1 MKRVIIIGAGNIGK
15 NALDFLGPDF
25 VECLA
30 DNKKNGTTVYGK
42 RVISVEEAVKLQ
54 KEYILLLAVTNYLE
68 ELKEQLASLGAEKYY
83 CFGEAVYFFD
93 GIKRWDDRT
102 SYEKCSLWEM
112 YVRYGL
118 DKAVIAGRKDAYA
131 EFLSALFGAG
141 IEEEGMDGRAEDKKY
156 LLNMGP
162 GEAENFFGRWEIE
175 DKSDIFV
182 LPQLQHEGIR
192 QIHERLRVFKDRYAG
207 KRCFIIG
214 NGPSLRMEDLD
225 KLEENREICFGLNV
239 IHKAYG
245 KTKWRPDFVCM
256 KDPLVIAQN
265 YLSIKENNSCPL
277 FVNDMKLFYHWDTG
291 ENEYLLHDVQDR
303 MYFSDDIVTGCS
315 CGASV
320 SYTAIQIAS
329 YMGFS
334 KIYLLG
340 MDCSNWRE
348 HFNGDY
354 WKEEEAF
361 RDPDEMKIFK
371 SYQIAE
377 EYSRAHGFRIFNATR
392 GGCLEVFERVDLDSL
407 SGKGDRK

>member
-1 MKRVIIIGAGNIGK
+1 MKKVIIIGAGNIGK

-25 VECLA
+25 VECFA
-30 DNKKNGTTVYGK
+30 DNKKNGMTVYGK

-68 ELKEQLASLGAEKYY
+68 ELKGQLASLGVEKYY
-83 CFGEAVYFFD
+83 YFGEAIYFFD
-93 GIKRWDDRT
+93 GIKQWDNRML
-102 SYEKCSLWEM
+102 YEKSSLWEV
-112 YVRYGL
+112 YSRCGL
-118 DKAVIAGRKDAYA
+118 DKAVIVGRKDTYA
-131 EFLSALFGAG
+131 EFLSELFGIRIDEKG
-141 IEEEGMDGRAEDKKY
+141 IDVCIDDKKY

-162 GEAENFFGRWEIE
+162 GEIENFWHRWNIE
-175 DKSDIFV
+175 DKSNIFI
-182 LPQLQHEGIR
+182 LPQLQHEGIK
-192 QIHERLRVFKDRYAG
+192 QDHERLRVFKEKYAG

-225 KLEENREICFGLNV
+225 KLEENGEICFGLNV
-239 IHKAYG
+239 IHKAYED
-245 KTKWRPDFVCM
+245 TKWRPDFVCM

-265 YLSIKENNSCPL
+265 YGSIKANNVCPL

-291 ENEYLLHDVQDR
+291 ENEYLLHDVQDKS
-303 MYFSDDIVTGCS
+303 YFSDDIVTGCS

-320 SYTAIQIAS
+320 SYTAIQIAA

-334 KIYLLG
+334 EIYLLG

-354 WKEEEAF
+354 WREEEAF

-392 GGCLEVFERVDLDSL
+392 GGCLEVFERVDFDLL
-407 SGKGDRK
+407 